1 MIYPLICMHEFNLLA
16 TAFATH
22 SLSTHS
28 RSHSLARTQFTSQWL
43 FGPTRSTQTLLRLLP
58 TSTPQY
64 PTPSLTHSPCRPRK
78 APRRRRPLPRK
89 PLLRRAL
96 PRRATLLRKT
106 SALLQLLL
114 PLPHPLPHS
123 PLPLSLPLQ

>member
-1 MIYPLICMHEFNLLA
+1 MIYTLICMHEFNLLA
-16 TAFATH
+16 TAFTTH
-22 SLSTHS
+22 SLIHS

-123 PLPLSLPLQ
+123 PQPLSLPL